1 MFSLTLESN
10 EHIYDEAYSD
20 IDNIK
25 YQNGNNVIQ
34 NPYYGDG
41 EDVNTSANDHQEN
54 ISASLSQFNQIT
66 ATTNVY
72 YD

>member
-1 MFSLTLESN
+1 M
-10 EHIYDEAYSD
+10 
-20 IDNIK
+20 
-25 YQNGNNVIQ
+25 IQ

-54 ISASLSQFNQIT
+54 ISASRSQLIQIT